1 MILSK
6 EHSIN
11 EKNLIQINGL
21 QKYYK
26 RNQVIKN
33 FSIDIKGGEV
43 MCLLGSNGSGKTTI
57 INILTGLE
65 KPDKGNAI
73 INLENQEVSII
84 NSSDISLKY
93 IRFCQQNDFLF
104 EELNIYEHIKL
115 ACMLRGI
122 TSKTEI

>member
-1 MILSK
+1 
-6 EHSIN
+6 
-11 EKNLIQINGL
+11 
-21 QKYYK
+21 
-26 RNQVIKN
+26 
-33 FSIDIKGGEV
+33 

-57 INILTGLE
+57 IKMLTGLE

-84 NSSDISLKY
+84 NSTSHSLNY